1 MNLKV
6 NGLILPALL
15 PDLPLSDSNTISP
28 AAVTA
33 PAPAGKMV
41 AATANSEN
49 PGRGADFYLAPVVIE
64 LMRQEIAAAAGNE
77 VFFRGRFVGD
87 KVGEVEALARGNQA
101 MTPALSRQVKAGE
114 VVIHNHPSGNLTPSD
129 ADLRVASLF
138 GAEGIAFYIT
148 DNALTRVY
156 AVVEALVTEE
166 IAPLK
171 LDLVAEYFHPQGA
184 LARAL
189 PSFEFRAEQADLAR
203 AVIEAFNQ
211 ENFLLAEAGTGVGKS
226 LAYLIPAALW
236 ALRHHQRVVISTNTI
251 NLQEQLLHKD
261 LPLLIE
267 HLNLPIKATLIKGRG
282 NYLCRRR
289 AQELRAE
296 LKSGNEAADAELVA
310 LLEWARTTN
319 DGSRAD
325 FPALPSAAAW
335 EMVASDADACRFS
348 RCPDFGR
355 CFFYRARR
363 QAAEA
368 QLLVVN
374 HHLLMADLQ
383 FPPDSG
389 VLPRYEA
396 LVMDE
401 AHHLEEAA
409 TGYLGES
416 VSQIGMLMQLNRL
429 SHSRRPELGLLRR
442 LRRRLGQ
449 DLLIAGP
456 KNRRCGDFRAALASR
471 IEGEAEPAVMML
483 AQDLE
488 GHFAAWREVLVTEL
502 VPDGEIIEGSFKFR
516 VTARERALPGWQQA
530 LKDKVEIFIEEAQSV
545 IKALLELDARLE
557 AGLEEKLLPE
567 DFFRGWQGEFQA
579 ALVRLQDQVDFVARF
594 FLKMKAQA
602 DLIAWIE
609 VSGGRRRNF
618 KIVLAPLAVGA
629 LLEEML
635 YARLKSMIMVS
646 ATIAVD
652 KSFNF
657 FINRVGLSERHR
669 SRLLKSLILASPFDY
684 RKNALVMV
692 PRDLPLPN
700 QPDFIASL
708 ALFLDTLLSRVGG
721 RALVLFTSYRAMK
734 SAASICRDSLRR
746 RGVRLLLQ
754 GEGQRQWLL
763 DELKNNRNT
772 ALFAT
777 DSFWEGVD
785 VKGRALECLVI
796 VKLPFQVPSDPVLM
810 ARLEY
815 IAARGGNPFY
825 DYSLPQTALKLKQGA
840 GRLVR
845 SREDRGVIV
854 ICDRRLVEKSYGARL
869 RSALPD
875 SDLYVISG
883 GEIVKRTAEFLA

>member
-1 MNLKV
+1 MSDT
-6 NGLILPALL
+6 PAIV
-15 PDLPLSDSNTISP
+15 S
-28 AAVTA
+28 AADAVV
-33 PAPAGKMV
+33 PV
-41 AATANSEN
+41 SEN
-49 PGRGADFYLAPVVIE
+49 PGRSADFYLDPEVIKS
-64 LMRQEIAAAAGNE
+64 MQQEIAAAAGNE
-77 VFFRGRFVGD
+77 VFFRGRFAGD
-87 KVGEVEALARGNQA
+87 KVGEIEALARGNQA
-101 MTPALSRQVKAGE
+101 MTPAISRQVKAGE

-138 GAEGIAFYIT
+138 GAEGIAFFIT
-148 DNALTRVY
+148 DNSVAHVY
-156 AVVEALVTEE
+156 AVVEALVIEE
-166 IAPLK
+166 VKPLS
-171 LDLVAEYFHPQGA
+171 LDLVEEYFGHEGA
-184 LARAL
+184 LSRVL
-189 PSFEFRAEQADLAR
+189 PSFEFRGEQADLAR
-203 AVIEAFNQ
+203 AVVQAFNHS
-211 ENFLLAEAGTGVGKS
+211 NFLLAEAGTGVGKS
-226 LAYLIPAALW
+226 LAYLIPAAIW
-236 ALRHHQRVVISTNTI
+236 AIRHNQRVVISTNTI

-267 HLNLPIKATLIKGRG
+267 HLGLPVKAALIKGRG
-282 NYLCRRR
+282 NYLCKRR
-289 AQELRAE
+289 ARELESE
-296 LKSGNEAADAELVA
+296 LENSSDQRDAELDA
-310 LLEWARTTN
+310 LFNWARSTN

-325 FPALPSAAAW
+325 FPSLPSAAAW
-335 EMVASDADACRFS
+335 EMISSDADACLFS
-348 RCPDFGR
+348 RCLDFGR

-363 QAAEA
+363 EAAEA

-401 AHHLEEAA
+401 VHHLEEAA

-416 VSQIGMLMQLNRL
+416 VSQIGMLMLLNRL
-429 SHSRRPELGLLRR
+429 SHRRRQELGLLRR

-449 DLLIAGP
+449 GLANSE
-456 KNRRCGDFRAALASR
+456 KNTRRADFMATLAAQ

-483 AQDLE
+483 SQDLE
-488 GHFAAWREVLVTEL
+488 DHFAAWREILIAEL
-502 VPDGEIIEGSFKFR
+502 VPANEIIEGSFKFR
-516 VTARERALPGWQQA
+516 VTAKERFLPGWKSA
-530 LKDKVEIFIEEAQSV
+530 LTEKVETFIEEAQSV
-545 IKALLELDARLE
+545 IKALSELNSNIER
-557 AGLEEKLLPE
+557 GFEKKFLPE

-579 ALVRLQDQVDFVARF
+579 ALVRLQDQVDFIARF
-594 FLKMKAQA
+594 FLKMSAQS

-609 VSGGRRRNF
+609 VSGGQRRNF
-618 KIVLAPLAVGA
+618 KIVLAPLEVGS
-629 LLEEML
+629 LLEDML

-652 KSFNF
+652 KSFDF
-657 FINRVGLSERHR
+657 FINRVGLLER
-669 SRLLKSLILASPFDY
+669 SRSQLLKSLILTSPFDY

-700 QPDFIASL
+700 ESGFISSL
-708 ALFLDTLLSRVGG
+708 ALFLDTLISRIGG
-721 RALVLFTSYRAMK
+721 RSLVLFTSYRAMK
-734 SAASICRDSLRR
+734 SVAAICRDSLRR
-746 RGVRLLLQ
+746 RGVRLLMQ

-763 DELKNNRNT
+763 NELKNNPDT

-796 VKLPFQVPSDPVLM
+796 VKLPFKVPSDPVLM

-815 IAARGGNPFY
+815 IAASGGNPFY

-845 SREDRGVIV
+845 SRDDRGVIV

-883 GEIVKRTAEFLA
+883 GEIIKRAAEFLSQH

>member
-1 MNLKV
+1 MNSV
-6 NGLILPALL
+6 LL
-15 PDLPLSDSNTISP
+15 TLSDFASIASF
-28 AAVTA
+28 
-33 PAPAGKMV
+33 
-41 AATANSEN
+41 ATASASISES
-49 PGRGADFYLAPVVIE
+49 PGRSADFYLDSEVIG
-64 LMRQEIAAAAGNE
+64 LMLQEIGAAAGNE

-87 KVGEVEALARGNQA
+87 KVGEVEVLARGNQA

-114 VVIHNHPSGNLTPSD
+114 VVMHNHPSGNLTPSD

-148 DNALTRVY
+148 DNQVDQVY
-156 AVVEALVTEE
+156 AVVEALVVED
-166 IAPLK
+166 IKPLA
-171 LDLVAEYFHPQGA
+171 LDLVEEYFGDKGA
-184 LARAL
+184 LSRAL

-203 AVIEAFNQ
+203 AVVQAFNQ

-236 ALRHHQRVVISTNTI
+236 AIRHNQRVVISTNTI

-267 HLNLPIKATLIKGRG
+267 HLGLPIKATLIKGRA
-282 NYLCRRR
+282 NYLCQRR
-289 AQELRAE
+289 AEE
-296 LKSGNEAADAELVA
+296 LKSEIINSTGSRDAELEA
-310 LLEWARTTN
+310 LLAWAQSTN

-325 FPALPSAAAW
+325 FPSLPSAAAW
-335 EMVASDADACRFS
+335 EMVASDADACQFS
-348 RCPDFGR
+348 RCLDFGS

-363 QAAEA
+363 EAAKA

-401 AHHLEEAA
+401 VHHLEEAA

-416 VSQIGMLMQLNRL
+416 VSQIGMLMLLNRL
-429 SHSRRPELGLLRR
+429 SHRRRQELGLLRR

-449 DLLIAGP
+449 SVAAEGVKNSRRAG
-456 KNRRCGDFRAALASR
+456 FMAALAAQ
-471 IEGEAEPAVMML
+471 IEGETEPAVLML
-483 AQDLE
+483 SQDLE
-488 GHFAAWREVLVTEL
+488 DHFAAWREVMVAEL
-502 VPDGEIIEGSFKFR
+502 VPENEIIEGSFKFR
-516 VTARERALPGWQQA
+516 VTGNERSLPAWKSALA
-530 LKDKVEIFIEEAQSV
+530 EKVEVFIEEAQSV
-545 IKALLELDARLE
+545 IKALAELNRTVE
-557 AGLEEKLLPE
+557 SGFEEKYLPD

-594 FLKMKAQA
+594 FLKMSAQSE
-602 DLIAWIE
+602 LIAWIE
-609 VSGGRRRNF
+609 ASGGQRRNF
-618 KIVLAPLAVGA
+618 KIVLAPLEVGS

-652 KSFNF
+652 RSFDF
-657 FINRVGLSERHR
+657 FVNRVGLLER
-669 SRLLKSLILASPFDY
+669 SRSQLLNSLILTSPFDY
-684 RKNALVMV
+684 RRNALVMV

-700 QPDFIASL
+700 ESDFISSL
-708 ALFLDTLLSRVGG
+708 ALFLDTLISRIGG
-721 RALVLFTSYRAMK
+721 RALILFTSYRAMK
-734 SAASICRDSLRR
+734 SVAAICRDSLRR

-763 DELKNNRNT
+763 NELKNNPDT

-796 VKLPFQVPSDPVLM
+796 VKLPFKVPSDPVLM

-815 IAARGGNPFY
+815 IAATGGNPFY

-845 SREDRGVIV
+845 SRDDRGVII

-869 RSALPD
+869 RSVLPD

-883 GEIVKRTAEFLA
+883 GEIIKRAAAFLS